1 MKKGQ
6 VEKFFDDIED
16 EEMKSSDFKL
26 KQDLIDYIMDNIV
39 TNNDEYSKFSETT
52 RSLPI
57 PDFINKIITFTEKIL
72 KRYIHKLP
80 NNKMFENYS
89 DYSQLVE
96 TFGPDSPNFGHA
108 HGPSWKVK
116 TRDWRIRRATEKFA
130 V

>member
-26 KQDLIDYIMDNIV
+26 KQDLIDYIMDNIAI
-39 TNNDEYSKFSETT
+39 NNDESSKFSETT

-72 KRYIHKLP
+72 KRHIHKLP
-80 NNKMFENYS
+80 NNNMFENYAN
-89 DYSQLVE
+89 YSQLVD
-96 TFGPDSPNFGHA
+96 TFGPDSQTLDMLMAPVG
-108 HGPSWKVK
+108 
-116 TRDWRIRRATEKFA
+116 R
-130 V
+130 